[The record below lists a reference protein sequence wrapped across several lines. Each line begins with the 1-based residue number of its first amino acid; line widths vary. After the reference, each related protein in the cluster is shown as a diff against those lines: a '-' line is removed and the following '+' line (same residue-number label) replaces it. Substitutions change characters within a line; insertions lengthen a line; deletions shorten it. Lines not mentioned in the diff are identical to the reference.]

1 MNYLI
6 WPRQYG
12 KTYKVCQ
19 WFLED
24 PGNRIIVTENEQLA
38 RIRRRDLESEQT
50 GIFHA
55 HWKRILKSHIVSF
68 RTWGNMRDVFPPT
81 IQVAIDGIDTIINQL
96 VYGDVQIITG
106 AGVNEKP
113 DPAIARQAEREYEW
127 AVNHLGLDPDM
138 PR

>member
-1 MNYLI
+1 MKWMI
-6 WPRQYG
+6 WHRQYG
-12 KTYKVCQ
+12 KTYQVCQ

-24 PGNRIIVTENEQLA
+24 PRNRVIITSNENLA

-68 RTWGNMRDVFPPT
+68 RSWQNMRGVFPPT
-81 IQVAIDGIDTIINQL
+81 IEIAIDGIDDMVSYL
-96 VYGDVQIITG
+96 FHGDVKIITG
-106 AGVNEKP
+106 AGVNERP
-113 DPAIARQAEREYEW
+113 DPGRAAKADDFHNWTIK
-127 AVNHLGLDPDM
+127 HLGVDPAL